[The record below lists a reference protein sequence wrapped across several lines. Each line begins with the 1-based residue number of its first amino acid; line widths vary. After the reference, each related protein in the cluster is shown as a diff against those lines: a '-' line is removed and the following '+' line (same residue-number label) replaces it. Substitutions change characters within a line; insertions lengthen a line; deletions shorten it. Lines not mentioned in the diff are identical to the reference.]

1 MALVTLQTIFQDAFP
16 AYEQTHALPAHVRRA
31 ARAIM
36 QCRTAALGGHIQ
48 ACPEGHIARI
58 WYNSCRH
65 RSCPQCAFLQTE
77 RWLALQRARLLAC
90 DHYHVIFTLPHDL
103 NPLWLAN
110 VPVMT
115 TLLFQAVRDT
125 LGTLLADPKY
135 LGAQPGIIAA
145 LHTWSQTLV
154 LHPHV
159 HCLVTGGGL
168 TASGTWQAV
177 RHGFLLPARVVMAVF
192 RGKMLA
198 GLRQAWARGEVTLP
212 EPMQPQQFL
221 NLLHRLGHP
230 QKTPWNVWIM
240 ERYRHGAGVVTYLA
254 RYLRG
259 GPLKNARLVA
269 WDGGR
274 VTFTCRARQQEGD
287 GARAASQH
295 LTLPVADFLQRWL
308 QHVPAPQTR
317 VVRSYGLYHHTH
329 TEALALCRTPLGQ
342 SPVIVPAPLDWQT
355 VCAQHGDAHPER
367 CRTCGQMLVCT
378 GVIPRGGAPPDVWAE
393 ERAA

>member
-16 AYEQTHALPAHVRRA
+16 AYEQTHPLPAHVCKA

-36 QCRTAALGGHIQ
+36 QCRTAALGGHVQ
-48 ACPEGHIARI
+48 ACPDGHMARI

-65 RSCPQCAFLQTE
+65 RACPQCAYLQTE

-110 VPVMT
+110 VPLMT

-154 LHPHV
+154 LHPHL

-168 TASGTWQAV
+168 TADGSWKAV
-177 RHGFLLPARVVMAVF
+177 RQGFLLPVRVVMAVF
-192 RGKMLA
+192 RGKLLA
-198 GLRQAWARGEVTLP
+198 AIRQALACEELRLP
-212 EPMQPQQFL
+212 EGSRPQQML
-221 NLLHRLGHP
+221 NLLRRLGHP
-230 QKTPWNVWIM
+230 RKTKWNVHIR

-254 RYLRG
+254 HYLRG
-259 GPLKNARLVA
+259 GPIKTARLVA
-269 WDGGR
+269 CDGDR
-274 VTFTCRARQQEGD
+274 VTFTCRARYEEAD
-287 GARAASQH
+287 GARPAAQR
-295 LTLPVADFLQRWL
+295 LTLSVADFLQRWL
-308 QHVPAPQTR
+308 LHVPVPQTR
-317 VVRSYGLYHHTH
+317 VVRCYGLYHHTH
-329 TEALALCRTPLGQ
+329 ASALAVCRTALGQ
-342 SPVIVPAPLDWQT
+342 PPVEAPAGLDWQT
-355 VCAQHGDAHPER
+355 VCSQAGEGHPER
-367 CRTCGQMLVCT
+367 CPTCGQLLVCM
-378 GVIPRGGAPPDVWAE
+378 GVIPRGGAPPMLWVG

>member
-1 MALVTLQTIFQDAFP
+1 MALVTLQTIFHDAFP
-16 AYEQTHALPAHVRRA
+16 AYAQTHPLPAHVRKA

-48 ACPEGHIARI
+48 ACPDGHVSHI

-77 RWLALQRARLLAC
+77 RWLAVQQARLLAC

-103 NPLWLAN
+103 NPLWLTN

-135 LGAQPGIIAA
+135 LGAHPGIIAA

-154 LHPHV
+154 LHPHL

-168 TASGTWQAV
+168 TAAGQWVPV
-177 RHGFLLPARVVMAVF
+177 RNGFLLPARVVMAVF
-192 RGKMLA
+192 RGKMLDA
-198 GLRQAWARGEVTLP
+198 MRQAYARGALTLP
-212 EPMQPQQFL
+212 EPLRPQQWL
-221 NLLHRLGHP
+221 NLLNRLGHAK
-230 QKTPWNVWIM
+230 KTPWNVRIM

-269 WDGGR
+269 YDGAR
-274 VTFTCRARQQEGD
+274 VTFTYRARHAEPRG
-287 GARAASQH
+287 GRAASQR
-295 LTLPVADFLQRWL
+295 LTLPVADFLQRLL
-308 QHVPAPQTR
+308 QHVPVPQTR

-329 TEALALCRTPLGQ
+329 TEALALCRTQVGQ
-342 SPVIVPAPLDWQT
+342 PPVSVPAPLAWQT
-355 VCAQHGDAHPER
+355 VCVQRGDVPPER
-367 CRTCGQMLVCT
+367 CPTCGQVLVYT
-378 GVIPRGGAPPDVWAE
+378 GVIPRGGAPPPAQAG